1 MAHLFSAR
9 PDLLLLLLGQV
20 LDEIVEEPDVLGAGG
35 IDPASPHAH
44 RTVGRQFTRVTNL
57 GTLLAIL
64 LPPILFRPP
73 LLTVG
78 HPFVVIA
85 HLEHSSSFHANRTL
99 STQHTFPPTMR
110 SQFFSNEGSTR
121 ATAFRF
127 PTSFPLFLL
136 SISLLRCF
144 DFLDFD
150 FYSFLS
156 FFFFLFLFFL
166 LIFLCYFYA
175 FKFKTLLTVAKS
187 GIRK

>member
-99 STQHTFPPTMR
+99 STQHTFPPTIR

-136 SISLLRCF
+136 SISLAQMFRF
-144 DFLDFD
+144 PRFRFL
-150 FYSFLS
+150 FLS
-156 FFFFLFLFFL
+156 FFLFL
-166 LIFLCYFYA
+166 LIPFLFINISM
-175 FKFKTLLTVAKS
+175 LLLCIQVQNS
-187 GIRK
+187 FNCCEIRNP

>member
-1 MAHLFSAR
+1 MGRKETTIIDKYVSPSPSPPGNKGRENTIGSREDGKMAHLFSAR

-57 GTLLAIL
+57 ALGTLLAIL

-99 STQHTFPPTMR
+99 STHNTLFHQR
-110 SQFFSNEGSTR
+110 CALSFSNEGSTR
-121 ATAFRF
+121 ATAFRSNF
-127 PTSFPLFLL
+127 FSA
-136 SISLLRCF
+136 SLRYRCSDSLRF
-144 DFLDFD
+144 
-150 FYSFLS
+150 
-156 FFFFLFLFFL
+156 
-166 LIFLCYFYA
+166 
-175 FKFKTLLTVAKS
+175 
-187 GIRK
+187 R